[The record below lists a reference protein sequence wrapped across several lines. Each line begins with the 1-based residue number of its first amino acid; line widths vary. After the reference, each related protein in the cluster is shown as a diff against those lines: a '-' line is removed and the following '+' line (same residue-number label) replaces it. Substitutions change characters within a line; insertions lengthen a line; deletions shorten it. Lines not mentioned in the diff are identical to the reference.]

1 MHVAYTH
8 VHTHTRCVRWAAY
21 ARTHIYTYVHIHLYT
36 HTHTHTHTRIHTCT
50 HAHTQCVRG
59 AAVDGAGAARPGGED
74 HVCRRGTL
82 LRNAAVSIKGI
93 GPGRRAVGGHQQ
105 VHAHCDQV
113 VQGLGSALYSL
124 VYAHEQVHAH
134 DEIVSHGDAGDTH
147 I

>member
-1 MHVAYTH
+1 M
-8 VHTHTRCVRWAAY
+8 
-21 ARTHIYTYVHIHLYT
+21 
-36 HTHTHTHTRIHTCT
+36 
-50 HAHTQCVRG
+50 
-59 AAVDGAGAARPGGED
+59 DGAGAARAGSQH

-134 DEIVSHGDAGDTH
+134 RDEIVSHGDAGDTH